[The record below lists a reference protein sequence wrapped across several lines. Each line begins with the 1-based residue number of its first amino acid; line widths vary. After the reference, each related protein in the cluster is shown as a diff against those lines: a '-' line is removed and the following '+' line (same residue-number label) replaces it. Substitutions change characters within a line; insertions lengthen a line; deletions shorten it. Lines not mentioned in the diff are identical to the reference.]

1 MTEDFLSIEA
11 RVLSLVIM
19 KRYRSAD
26 IGENGSIPAGL
37 KSLLLLKNTVDSY
50 HSRALISQD

>member
-1 MTEDFLSIEA
+1 MTKDFLSIEA

-50 HSRALISQD
+50 HSRA